1 MIAKSKTRRTTVDYG
16 PLKEALA
23 KHIETL
29 SFDHEFYVADLVHVA
44 KANGYTEE
52 HLTHAM
58 SSLTRTGIV
67 ERVGRHKRDYQTI
80 IHYCRARAPKSKKEK
95 QPKNYQATID
105 ARAEQMNKAC
115 MRLWRAL
122 GMPVVSER
130 SGRPVIHQTA

>member
-1 MIAKSKTRRTTVDYG
+1 MTAKLKTRRNRDYG
-16 PLKEALA
+16 PLKSALT
-23 KHIETL
+23 KHIESL
-29 SFDHEFYVADLVHVA
+29 SFDHEFYVADLVHIA

-52 HLTHAM
+52 HLPFAM

-80 IHYCRARAPKSKKEK
+80 IHYCRARAPKPKKEK

-105 ARAEQMNKAC
+105 ARAKQMNDAS

-130 SGRPVIHQTA
+130 SGRPVIHQAA